1 MPASIFGDRFVGFRQ
16 PAWHGLG
23 EVFTDRINVSEAV
36 ARAKVGFEIHKA
48 QNFARMDTG
57 RFDDQGRP
65 IVHSVPTNSYSVM
78 REPTYDD
85 PEWQVLS
92 TVGEQWTLRQISHA
106 TNTTIPHVLQYLN
119 EGLGKEIEVT
129 ATIDVEETIR

>member
-65 IVHSVPTNSYSVM
+65 IVHSVPTNSYSVGFRLDSEAGHQYIRHEKAWI
-78 REPTYDD
+78 RE
-85 PEWQVLS
+85 
-92 TVGEQWTLRQISHA
+92 I
-106 TNTTIPHVLQYLN
+106 
-119 EGLGKEIEVT
+119 
-129 ATIDVEETIR
+129 